1 MPTRT
6 LRSIVAA
13 GVLASAALASVTLGA
28 SHATAA
34 TSSLGFNAPEDVVIS
49 GPNAFV
55 ANSVG
60 NSVTEFNTAT
70 GQLVRVLSAKSYGFN
85 APEAVVIS
93 GPNAFVTNSNGVL
106 KGGSVTEFNTATGQ
120 LVRVL
125 SAKSYGAPV

>member
-6 LRSIVAA
+6 LRSLVAA

-34 TSSLGFNAPEDVVIS
+34 TSSLGFKSPEAVVIS

-55 ANSVG
+55 TNYFG
-60 NSVTEFNTAT
+60 NTVTEFNTAT
-70 GQLVRVLSAKSYGFN
+70 GQLVRVLSAKSYGFISPRSL
-85 APEAVVIS
+85 AIS
-93 GPNAFVTNSNGVL
+93 GPNAFVTNYAGNT
-106 KGGSVTEFNTATGQ
+106 VTEFDIATGA

-125 SAKSYGAPV
+125 R